1 MLLDSTVLSKSQK
14 LEIDSLVGSSYSIW
28 DSLRLKGIG
37 SSKLNIEAYSEKFKP
52 FLEQNNSLNYC
63 NIELRPKGI
72 IVHINKRASRF
83 SWVMPYYAL
92 SIFSSEHL
100 GIHSNGQ
107 FLKIKHDDLYTKSVS
122 FIQKV
127 MSLKAHYSDQ
137 TNPRKK

>member
-1 MLLDSTVLSKSQK
+1 MILDSTVLSKTQK
-14 LEIDSLVGSSYSIW
+14 LEIDNLVGSSYSIW

-37 SSKLNIEAYSEKFKP
+37 SSKLNIESYSEKFKP

-122 FIQKV
+122 LIQKIIAC
-127 MSLKAHYSDQ
+127 KADYSDQ
-137 TNPRKK
+137 TSPSKK